1 MSLSKEILGRLQYPG
16 YWNRD
21 SDFWGDVQNWNVFYI
36 TKVPD
41 CTPQSSHS
49 ALTSELEI
57 LLNRLPSNSKKYKT
71 ANFIRKS
78 IQVSILFVSANKVTL
93 ATPRTEVS

>member
-1 MSLSKEILGRLQYPG
+1 

-78 IQVSILFVSANKVTL
+78 IQIFCGYLVERRVSCRELWIPFMTRICHNVGRAQLH
-93 ATPRTEVS
+93 P